1 MNLEKIHSEY
11 AIDSF
16 TKHDG
21 TILFFNFVRAL
32 IAKTDAKPKVLDFG
46 AGRGSFHYS
55 KSSTYSAKLHNLQ
68 SAGAEVWAA
77 DVDEVVESHPCSD
90 HQVVLKIGEPLP
102 FDDNTFDIIVSD
114 FVFEHLDTPKEIA
127 KELIRITKP
136 GGWICA
142 RTPNKWGYVA
152 FASRLVP
159 NALHAKLLNRVQPS
173 RKEED
178 VFPTVYKLNS
188 PRTIRKYFTNCTLYW
203 YYQIGDPAYHFGS
216 SLIYRILLLLHRFLP
231 PKFSPSVCFFI
242 KKNTS

>member
-1 MNLEKIHSEY
+1 MNIAKIHSEY

-32 IAKTDAKPKVLDFG
+32 IAKAGTKPKVLDFG

-77 DVDEVVESHPCSD
+77 DVDAIVETHPCSD

-114 FVFEHLDTPKEIA
+114 FVFEHIDNPKEIA
-127 KELIRITKP
+127 NELIRITKP

-142 RTPNKWGYVA
+142 RTPNKWGYVT
-152 FASRLVP
+152 FASRLIP
-159 NALHAKLLNRVQPS
+159 NVLHAKLLKKIQPS

-178 VFPTVYKLNS
+178 IFPTVYRLNS
-188 PRTIRKYFTNCTLYW
+188 PKDIRRNFPKCKTSWFYTN
-203 YYQIGDPAYHFGS
+203 GDPSYHFNCGFM
-216 SLIYRILLLLHRFLP
+216 YRLLLILHRVLP
-231 PKFSPSVCFFI
+231 TKLSTCACFFI
-242 KKNTS
+242 HKT